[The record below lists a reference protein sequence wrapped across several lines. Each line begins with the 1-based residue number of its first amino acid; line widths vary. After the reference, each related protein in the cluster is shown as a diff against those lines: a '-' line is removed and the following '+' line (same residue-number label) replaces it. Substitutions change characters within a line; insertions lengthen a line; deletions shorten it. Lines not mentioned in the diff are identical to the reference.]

1 MIFKLINLN
10 EVGYIFALSMQ
21 IVASF
26 LLFRNVFKGRNVIVK
41 EFFRGL
47 SLKATLDDILEY
59 DESELKENFLEVY
72 SNNWALLLFIIGN
85 FLGMGVDKGD
95 LNTIQIIF
103 YVFIL
108 SFVLYEVISI
118 LFVNVMA
125 NKKVSK
131 KVTREELEELGVIS
145 NKNCIMKENV
155 SLQTQDEISCVSI
168 GYNSGK
174 NSKYIIKLNRAL
186 SLYKSIEYT
195 DEKYIKNVNLY
206 RKIKFYVK
214 KVYEAFN
221 VGLKCLSITLLVYG
235 LVVSIYNLVKDPKSE
250 TIISAC
256 VFGVVLRMFD
266 ISFDKVDEGVHRVS
280 KVEKELYEIALDIYD
295 QLCLDQDDQDK
306 RKLKDYMERRF
317 LNQK

>member
-26 LLFRNVFKGRNVIVK
+26 LLFRNVFKGRNVIII
-41 EFFRGL
+41 EFFNNVSTTTNLHG
-47 SLKATLDDILEY
+47 KLEY
-59 DESELKENFLEVY
+59 DKNKFKEKFLEAY
-72 SNNWALLLFIIGN
+72 SNSWALLLFICGFILRI
-85 FLGMGVDKGD
+85 FVSKGD
-95 LNTIQIIF
+95 LSFCQIVLFVILLSLFLNKIIF
-103 YVFIL
+103 KF
-108 SFVLYEVISI
+108 FVE
-118 LFVNVMA
+118 A
-125 NKKVSK
+125 KASK
-131 KVTREELEELGVIS
+131 IVEKQVTYEELEGLGIKIDKVRKLENEKIVQLNDCK
-145 NKNCIMKENV
+145 NKNDVYLM
-155 SLQTQDEISCVSI
+155 
-168 GYNSGK
+168 
-174 NSKYIIKLNRAL
+174 KLNRAL

-256 VFGVVLRMFD
+256 VFGVVLKMFD
-266 ISFDKVDEGVHRVS
+266 ISFDKVDEGVRRAS

-306 RKLKDYMERRF
+306 RELKDYMERRF

>member
-26 LLFRNVFKGRNVIVK
+26 LLFRNVFKGRNVIII
-41 EFFRGL
+41 EFFNNVSTTTNLHG
-47 SLKATLDDILEY
+47 KLEY
-59 DESELKENFLEVY
+59 DKNKFKEKFLEAY
-72 SNNWALLLFIIGN
+72 SNSWALLLFICGFILRI
-85 FLGMGVDKGD
+85 FVSKGD
-95 LNTIQIIF
+95 LSFCQIVLFVILLSLFLNKIIF
-103 YVFIL
+103 KF
-108 SFVLYEVISI
+108 FVE
-118 LFVNVMA
+118 A
-125 NKKVSK
+125 KASK
-131 KVTREELEELGVIS
+131 IVEKQVTYEELEGLGIKIDKVRKLENEKIVQLNDRKINDCK
-145 NKNCIMKENV
+145 NKNDVYLM
-155 SLQTQDEISCVSI
+155 
-168 GYNSGK
+168 
-174 NSKYIIKLNRAL
+174 KLNRAL

-256 VFGVVLRMFD
+256 VFGVVLKMFD
-266 ISFDKVDEGVHRVS
+266 ISFDKVDEGVRRAS

-306 RKLKDYMERRF
+306 RELKDYMERRF